1 MIEINHFVSG
11 NDLLELD
18 DIEFPEFYNC
28 SVEAFMINTEDSKM
42 SKIGPGAM
50 RKIFKYVEGGEER
63 TLFIRIT
70 RYLEHINDNTNKT
83 IFNTDDEEVVSRTF

>member
-1 MIEINHFVSG
+1 MPTKLFPVWNPKRNEFRNIPEFYIMIEINHFVSG

-50 RKIFKYVEGGEER
+50 RKIFKY
-63 TLFIRIT
+63 IRQLSSF
-70 RYLEHINDNTNKT
+70 Y
-83 IFNTDDEEVVSRTF
+83 